1 VQISTIAPKSQA
13 KEKNTMNTWWR
24 NTLVVSSLIGAL
36 LMLGC
41 AYGPMEA
48 PTSAGMVVYT
58 KGAQQHTATV
68 QIARPPAEVYAAMLR
83 VITKRPDL
91 MVINNDEKRYLLEIA
106 KGEKR
111 LTGQATELDAN
122 STLFFI
128 WADAG
133 ASGQSGQNLAL
144 TAVRALCAELKIV
157 CKMGGL

>member
-1 VQISTIAPKSQA
+1 
-13 KEKNTMNTWWR
+13 MNIWWR

-106 KGEKR
+106 KGEQR

-133 ASGQSGQNLAL
+133 ASGQTGQSLAL
-144 TAVRALCAELKIV
+144 DAMRELCAELKIV
-157 CKMGGL
+157 CKMEGL